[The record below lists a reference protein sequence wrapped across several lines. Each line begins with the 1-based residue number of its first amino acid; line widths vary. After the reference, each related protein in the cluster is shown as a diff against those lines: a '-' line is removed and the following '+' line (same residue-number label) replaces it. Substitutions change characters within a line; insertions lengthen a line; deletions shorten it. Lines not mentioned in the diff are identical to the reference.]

1 MLVKKKLHKL
11 KIRKYHNNS
20 KNLHLKKP
28 ASRGNKNMAELLATK
43 GANSNIKNSDGKSA
57 LDFARIRGYGE
68 IYEILRAQ
76 SFTFLMAD
84 HLSVSRH
91 VLEGIA
97 WLRNWYINPNEKSNN
112 YLQIFSSG
120 FTFQIHNRALPLR
133 KCSFKAPTAKC

>member
-20 KNLHLKKP
+20 KNIYIKKNP

-68 IYEILRAQ
+68 IYEILRA
-76 SFTFLMAD
+76 

>member
-1 MLVKKKLHKL
+1 
-11 KIRKYHNNS
+11 
-20 KNLHLKKP
+20 
-28 ASRGNKNMAELLATK
+28 MAELLATK

-76 SFTFLMAD
+76 SFTSLMAD

-97 WLRNWYINPNEKSNN
+97 RLRN
-112 YLQIFSSG
+112 
-120 FTFQIHNRALPLR
+120 
-133 KCSFKAPTAKC
+133 

>member
-20 KNLHLKKP
+20 KNLYIKKTP

-76 SFTFLMAD
+76 SFTFFD
-84 HLSVSRH
+84 GRSSVCFKTCP
-91 VLEGIA
+91 
-97 WLRNWYINPNEKSNN
+97 WRNCLVKK
-112 YLQIFSSG
+112 L
-120 FTFQIHNRALPLR
+120 IH
-133 KCSFKAPTAKC
+133 